1 MIATTRFT
9 VDLADYI
16 DRATPHL
23 DDEALTLTLESLPAT
38 ATREEFARSYLGH
51 RAFALGCAHGDSRDA
66 AGAWRRIAG
75 AWELLNED
83 AIGLRVTVDVLNDN
97 DLLGAFSDG
106 YNTNLRGGELPVR
119 FR

>member
-23 DDEALTLTLESLPAT
+23 DDEAL
-38 ATREEFARSYLGH
+38 TREEFARSYLGH